1 MYTAEDFERYYAGSM
16 NEQDMHAL
24 EKAALD
30 DPFLSDA
37 LEGYAHSGSASKDII
52 AIRAKLEV
60 KVKEKMAFP
69 ADKNNSFILRIAA
82 TIFLLALPAYFLMQ
96 HNDDQSLIL
105 AKNEKSAPANSEQSG
120 KKPMTDLAENN
131 NTATINVEKN
141 LQQAT
146 KASPEEK
153 DMAYNANANTQAD
166 QTTPPFAGMATEK
179 ELQKSVEAS
188 SENIINDAENKF
200 EKPVQGLQLVSGKII
215 DEQGNAIPYATVANN
230 TTRVTADAKGH
241 FKIPAK
247 DSIVFATISATGYDS
262 KSLNMNTG
270 PSQTII
276 LNEGNKNLNEVV
288 VSGVIKPSQ
297 KKQVSSAAEVRAKD
311 IAAQSFQTNAV
322 PVAGWPQFRDYI
334 AANRKQI
341 TNETGGK
348 ISGKVILSFKV
359 NAAGKPVRISIR
371 KSLSAAC
378 DQEAK
383 RLLENG
389 PTWKKVNN
397 KPVVVEIEF

>member
-1 MYTAEDFERYYAGSM
+1 
-16 NEQDMHAL
+16 
-24 EKAALD
+24 
-30 DPFLSDA
+30 
-37 LEGYAHSGSASKDII
+37 
-52 AIRAKLEV
+52 
-60 KVKEKMAFP
+60 
-69 ADKNNSFILRIAA
+69 
-82 TIFLLALPAYFLMQ
+82 
-96 HNDDQSLIL
+96 
-105 AKNEKSAPANSEQSG
+105 
-120 KKPMTDLAENN
+120 
-131 NTATINVEKN
+131 
-141 LQQAT
+141 
-146 KASPEEK
+146 
-153 DMAYNANANTQAD
+153 
-166 QTTPPFAGMATEK
+166 
-179 ELQKSVEAS
+179 
-188 SENIINDAENKF
+188 
-200 EKPVQGLQLVSGKII
+200 
-215 DEQGNAIPYATVANN
+215 
-230 TTRVTADAKGH
+230 
-241 FKIPAK
+241 
-247 DSIVFATISATGYDS
+247 
-262 KSLNMNTG
+262 MNTG

-288 VSGVIKPSQ
+288 VSEVIKPSQ